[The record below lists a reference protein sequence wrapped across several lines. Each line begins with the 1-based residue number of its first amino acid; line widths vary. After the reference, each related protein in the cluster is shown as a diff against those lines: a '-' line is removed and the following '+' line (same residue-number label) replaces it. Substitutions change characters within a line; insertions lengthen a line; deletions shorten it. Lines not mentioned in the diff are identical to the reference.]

1 MSAKHAERTISY
13 ASPEDWDSW
22 SNEFKKLAHA
32 YDLWQYI
39 DPTDRIRWP
48 QRPELPEI
56 RDYPRQADPDDPD
69 SGTMTPGSDYV
80 PPRRIGELTSEG
92 RAEYEH
98 DIRIYSL
105 KETAYRETKK
115 QEQKLV
121 EFVLK
126 TVSATYQK
134 TSCVTGDRLDKWY
147 QELRRSGVVYNER
160 LRPEARDK
168 YHKAVHTAPKINK
181 LNEWVTE
188 WETTMAEAISKKV
201 PDALDAQ
208 CWAEDLNRAMYHVL
222 PSWASTFRQHR
233 RPQILNN
240 SLNYREVAAD
250 IRYEA
255 KMANA
260 SGRPS
265 GIKRGAFAATYGAA
279 SRNDRPAITDRDN
292 DTIEV
297 QGDASDWATDETSYA
312 HRDTRGQGRGR
323 RARGGGRGVSTKR
336 KRAETTVNPN
346 PDGPTCRGCLGFHNW
361 KGCWYLFPAQKA
373 EGWEPNQ
380 AIQRL
385 INDRLKNDT
394 SLVEEVKRLSK
405 TFNCAPYPLRHSAIL
420 DSGSTIH
427 IFNEVCRFLNYRP
440 APSGDFVYAGESP
453 VAIHGKDD
461 SILCTLTDHFDQY
474 VLEHIDKS
482 TTAAAFL
489 AKRKQYD
496 SWTKRP
502 PRSGDETF
510 WHLRLGHPGPEALKH
525 LVGQS
530 RGVKIRGISTVEC
543 DACGMA
549 KVKRQVRRQR
559 RVLPEKAGIRLAID
573 FHDMSGD
580 PDYTSAMLVTDRYSG
595 YIWDYYLP
603 DQTAPTLIGALE
615 HLLRTLERQLQC
627 RPEVIECDNE
637 IPDSHQ
643 VSDFL
648 SIKNGI
654 RLEPSAP
661 YAQSQNGG
669 AERSGGVIKEKA
681 RAMRIGAKLPSFL
694 WVEIWRAAVYLYNR
708 TPKYIYNWK
717 TPYKRFYTYFAFRD
731 GVVVTE
737 RKPDQTHLR
746 VYGCKAFAM
755 TTDALKKKNR
765 RQRLNPRGWIG
776 YLVGYNSTN
785 IYRVW
790 NPLTNKVI
798 STRDVI
804 FNEKET
810 FSGDVQHLKDDL
822 KELNEEELIQHL
834 TDAEVPQGSSIN
846 LDAST
851 QEEDEELSA
860 LPEGLAFEQE
870 AASYPHRGFERDPT
884 ITQGET
890 GRTLVVGDRNREEPD
905 GTDHPY
911 TTARFTPYL
920 TPETCPLRPAALLVA
935 TIREPPVR
943 KEGENP
949 PRLQAAKMVHVPP
962 SAGTSPGRDGANG
975 APRVIS
981 TPSSYWEA
989 AFNAG
994 RLASVKGT
1002 WNGKVFTKC
1011 KARLVV
1017 RGDQQAKSTHEDTY
1031 ASTLAGRSFRTLMAI
1046 AARFDLEL
1054 LQYDVVNAFV
1064 NAELKQDV
1072 YMRMPGGYRKPG
1084 LILKLQKALYGLRQ
1098 SPLLWQKELTTTL
1111 TNIGFKSVP
1120 HEPCCLSKGGI
1131 LIFFYVDDL
1140 IVAYEKTNQKSVEWT
1155 IGKLREKY
1163 QLSGGDMLQWFLG
1176 IEIIRNRNQRLI
1188 WLSQSS
1194 FVDKITS
1201 HFRIQG
1207 GKPSLTPMTTKEL
1220 LPNEERASTAS
1231 IQQYQRKTGSVLYLA
1246 VITRPDIAFAVSRLC
1261 RFNMNPSDDHHEA
1274 LDHLFRYLQNTRALA
1289 LQLGGTD
1296 TFDVYSDAS
1305 FADNTI
1311 DRKSS
1316 QAYVMKLFGG
1326 TIGWRAN
1333 KQDTVTTS
1341 TTEAELLALAQA
1353 AKESMFISRLITELG
1368 VTLDNRSIIIQCD
1381 NAQTIRLINSDVALL
1396 QTKLRHVDIHN
1407 HWLRQEALANRISV
1421 RHTPTTEMIA
1431 DGLTKALPAQQFQKF
1446 VTQVG
1451 LVDIKDKIEE
1461 RRTKELTAEDFVR
1474 TEEHLDGGR
1483 AE

>member
-1 MSAKHAERTISY
+1 M
-13 ASPEDWDSW
+13 
-22 SNEFKKLAHA
+22 AH
-32 YDLWQYI
+32 
-39 DPTDRIRWP
+39 
-48 QRPELPEI
+48 
-56 RDYPRQADPDDPD
+56 
-69 SGTMTPGSDYV
+69 V
-80 PPRRIGELTSEG
+80 
-92 RAEYEH
+92 
-98 DIRIYSL
+98 
-105 KETAYRETKK
+105 K
-115 QEQKLV
+115 
-121 EFVLK
+121 
-126 TVSATYQK
+126 ATYL
-134 TSCVTGDRLDKWY
+134 VMH
-147 QELRRSGVVYNER
+147 NF
-160 LRPEARDK
+160 
-168 YHKAVHTAPKINK
+168 I
-181 LNEWVTE
+181 
-188 WETTMAEAISKKV
+188 
-201 PDALDAQ
+201 
-208 CWAEDLNRAMYHVL
+208 
-222 PSWASTFRQHR
+222 
-233 RPQILNN
+233 
-240 SLNYREVAAD
+240 AA
-250 IRYEA
+250 
-255 KMANA
+255 
-260 SGRPS
+260 
-265 GIKRGAFAATYGAA
+265 
-279 SRNDRPAITDRDN
+279 
-292 DTIEV
+292 
-297 QGDASDWATDETSYA
+297 
-312 HRDTRGQGRGR
+312 
-323 RARGGGRGVSTKR
+323 
-336 KRAETTVNPN
+336 
-346 PDGPTCRGCLGFHNW
+346 
-361 KGCWYLFPAQKA
+361 
-373 EGWEPNQ
+373 
-380 AIQRL
+380 
-385 INDRLKNDT
+385 
-394 SLVEEVKRLSK
+394 
-405 TFNCAPYPLRHSAIL
+405 FNCAPYPLRHSAIL

-453 VAIHGKDD
+453 VAIHGYGNVDIRVQGPQGPSLLRLRDVAHCINFACNIVSYRQLRKRGYYWDTKGNNNQIRRKDD

-559 RVLPEKAGIRLAID
+559 RVPPEKAGIRLAID

-580 PDYTSAMLVTDRYSG
+580 PGYTSAMLVTDRYSG

-603 DQTAPTLIGALE
+603 DRTAPTLIGALE

-648 SIKNGI
+648 SIKNGM

-717 TPYKRFYTYFAFRD
+717 TPYERFYTYFAFRD

-860 LPEGLAFEQE
+860 LPEGLAFERE

-949 PRLQAAKMVHVPP
+949 PRLRAAKMVHVPP

-1002 WNGKVFTKC
+1002 WNGKVVSKRKLEKQASSASCHPDSGEPQSTGSRGESTKLMDSPNRKTQSAKLTDLGDGQRRIHRRDMPILPKRHKDLKNHPLGDLFREAEKTHLESHKEMRSWREVQREEAAGKELLDCMWVYVYKFDKHGWFTKC

-1163 QLSGGDMLQWFLG
+1163 QLSGGDTLQWFLG
-1176 IEIIRNRNQRLI
+1176 IEIIRDRNQRLI

-1274 LDHLFRYLQNTRALA
+1274 LDHLLRYLQNTRALA

-1451 LVDIKDKIEE
+1451 LVDIKDRIQE

-1483 AE
+1483 AK

>member
-1 MSAKHAERTISY
+1 MRT
-13 ASPEDWDSW
+13 
-22 SNEFKKLAHA
+22 
-32 YDLWQYI
+32 
-39 DPTDRIRWP
+39 
-48 QRPELPEI
+48 
-56 RDYPRQADPDDPD
+56 
-69 SGTMTPGSDYV
+69 
-80 PPRRIGELTSEG
+80 
-92 RAEYEH
+92 
-98 DIRIYSL
+98 
-105 KETAYRETKK
+105 
-115 QEQKLV
+115 
-121 EFVLK
+121 
-126 TVSATYQK
+126 
-134 TSCVTGDRLDKWY
+134 
-147 QELRRSGVVYNER
+147 
-160 LRPEARDK
+160 
-168 YHKAVHTAPKINK
+168 
-181 LNEWVTE
+181 
-188 WETTMAEAISKKV
+188 
-201 PDALDAQ
+201 
-208 CWAEDLNRAMYHVL
+208 
-222 PSWASTFRQHR
+222 
-233 RPQILNN
+233 
-240 SLNYREVAAD
+240 
-250 IRYEA
+250 
-255 KMANA
+255 
-260 SGRPS
+260 
-265 GIKRGAFAATYGAA
+265 
-279 SRNDRPAITDRDN
+279 
-292 DTIEV
+292 
-297 QGDASDWATDETSYA
+297 
-312 HRDTRGQGRGR
+312 
-323 RARGGGRGVSTKR
+323 
-336 KRAETTVNPN
+336 
-346 PDGPTCRGCLGFHNW
+346 
-361 KGCWYLFPAQKA
+361 
-373 EGWEPNQ
+373 
-380 AIQRL
+380 
-385 INDRLKNDT
+385 
-394 SLVEEVKRLSK
+394 
-405 TFNCAPYPLRHSAIL
+405 
-420 DSGSTIH
+420 
-427 IFNEVCRFLNYRP
+427 
-440 APSGDFVYAGESP
+440 
-453 VAIHGKDD
+453 
-461 SILCTLTDHFDQY
+461 
-474 VLEHIDKS
+474 
-482 TTAAAFL
+482 
-489 AKRKQYD
+489 
-496 SWTKRP
+496 
-502 PRSGDETF
+502 
-510 WHLRLGHPGPEALKH
+510 
-525 LVGQS
+525 
-530 RGVKIRGISTVEC
+530 
-543 DACGMA
+543 
-549 KVKRQVRRQR
+549 
-559 RVLPEKAGIRLAID
+559 
-573 FHDMSGD
+573 
-580 PDYTSAMLVTDRYSG
+580 
-595 YIWDYYLP
+595 
-603 DQTAPTLIGALE
+603 
-615 HLLRTLERQLQC
+615 
-627 RPEVIECDNE
+627 
-637 IPDSHQ
+637 
-643 VSDFL
+643 
-648 SIKNGI
+648 
-654 RLEPSAP
+654 
-661 YAQSQNGG
+661 
-669 AERSGGVIKEKA
+669 
-681 RAMRIGAKLPSFL
+681 GAKLPSFL

-717 TPYKRFYTYFAFRD
+717 TPYERFYTYFAFRD

-860 LPEGLAFEQE
+860 LPEGLAFERE
-870 AASYPHRGFERDPT
+870 AASYPHIGFERDPT

-949 PRLQAAKMVHVPP
+949 PQLRAAKMVHVPP

-1002 WNGKVFTKC
+1002 WNGKVVSKRKLEKQASSASCHPDSGEPQSTGSRGESTKLMDSPNRKTQSAKLTDLGDGQRRIHRRDMPILPKRHKDLKNHPLGDLFREAEKTHLESHKEMRSWREVQREEAAGKELLDCMWVYVYKFDKHGWFTKC

-1111 TNIGFKSVP
+1111 TNIGFKSIP

-1163 QLSGGDMLQWFLG
+1163 QLSGGDTLQWFLG
-1176 IEIIRNRNQRLI
+1176 IEIIRDRNQRLI

-1431 DGLTKALPAQQFQKF
+1431 DGLVKALPAQQFQKF

-1451 LVDIKDKIEE
+1451 LVDIKDRIQE

>member
-1 MSAKHAERTISY
+1 MSAKHAERTITY

-265 GIKRGAFAATYGAA
+265 GIKRGAFTATYGAA

-346 PDGPTCRGCLGFHNW
+346 PDGPTCRGCLGFHDW
-361 KGCWYLFPAQKA
+361 RGC
-373 EGWEPNQ
+373 
-380 AIQRL
+380 
-385 INDRLKNDT
+385 
-394 SLVEEVKRLSK
+394 
-405 TFNCAPYPLRHSAIL
+405 C
-420 DSGSTIH
+420 
-427 IFNEVCRFLNYRP
+427 
-440 APSGDFVYAGESP
+440 
-453 VAIHGKDD
+453 
-461 SILCTLTDHFDQY
+461 
-474 VLEHIDKS
+474 
-482 TTAAAFL
+482 
-489 AKRKQYD
+489 
-496 SWTKRP
+496 
-502 PRSGDETF
+502 
-510 WHLRLGHPGPEALKH
+510 
-525 LVGQS
+525 
-530 RGVKIRGISTVEC
+530 
-543 DACGMA
+543 
-549 KVKRQVRRQR
+549 
-559 RVLPEKAGIRLAID
+559 
-573 FHDMSGD
+573 
-580 PDYTSAMLVTDRYSG
+580 
-595 YIWDYYLP
+595 
-603 DQTAPTLIGALE
+603 
-615 HLLRTLERQLQC
+615 
-627 RPEVIECDNE
+627 
-637 IPDSHQ
+637 
-643 VSDFL
+643 
-648 SIKNGI
+648 
-654 RLEPSAP
+654 
-661 YAQSQNGG
+661 
-669 AERSGGVIKEKA
+669 
-681 RAMRIGAKLPSFL
+681 
-694 WVEIWRAAVYLYNR
+694 
-708 TPKYIYNWK
+708 
-717 TPYKRFYTYFAFRD
+717 
-731 GVVVTE
+731 
-737 RKPDQTHLR
+737 
-746 VYGCKAFAM
+746 
-755 TTDALKKKNR
+755 
-765 RQRLNPRGWIG
+765 
-776 YLVGYNSTN
+776 
-785 IYRVW
+785 
-790 NPLTNKVI
+790 
-798 STRDVI
+798 
-804 FNEKET
+804 
-810 FSGDVQHLKDDL
+810 
-822 KELNEEELIQHL
+822 
-834 TDAEVPQGSSIN
+834 IN

-860 LPEGLAFEQE
+860 LPEGLAFERE

-935 TIREPPVR
+935 TIREPPAR
-943 KEGENP
+943 KEGEKP
-949 PRLQAAKMVHVPP
+949 PQLRAAKMVHVPP

-975 APRVIS
+975 ASRVIS

-1002 WNGKVFTKC
+1002 WNGKV
-1011 KARLVV
+1011 
-1017 RGDQQAKSTHEDTY
+1017 Q
-1031 ASTLAGRSFRTLMAI
+1031 RTS
-1046 AARFDLEL
+1046 
-1054 LQYDVVNAFV
+1054 
-1064 NAELKQDV
+1064 V
-1072 YMRMPGGYRKPG
+1072 Y
-1084 LILKLQKALYGLRQ
+1084 
-1098 SPLLWQKELTTTL
+1098 
-1111 TNIGFKSVP
+1111 
-1120 HEPCCLSKGGI
+1120 
-1131 LIFFYVDDL
+1131 
-1140 IVAYEKTNQKSVEWT
+1140 
-1155 IGKLREKY
+1155 
-1163 QLSGGDMLQWFLG
+1163 
-1176 IEIIRNRNQRLI
+1176 
-1188 WLSQSS
+1188 
-1194 FVDKITS
+1194 
-1201 HFRIQG
+1201 
-1207 GKPSLTPMTTKEL
+1207 GKPWE
-1220 LPNEERASTAS
+1220 
-1231 IQQYQRKTGSVLYLA
+1231 IY
-1246 VITRPDIAFAVSRLC
+1246 
-1261 RFNMNPSDDHHEA
+1261 
-1274 LDHLFRYLQNTRALA
+1274 
-1289 LQLGGTD
+1289 
-1296 TFDVYSDAS
+1296 
-1305 FADNTI
+1305 
-1311 DRKSS
+1311 
-1316 QAYVMKLFGG
+1316 
-1326 TIGWRAN
+1326 
-1333 KQDTVTTS
+1333 
-1341 TTEAELLALAQA
+1341 
-1353 AKESMFISRLITELG
+1353 
-1368 VTLDNRSIIIQCD
+1368 
-1381 NAQTIRLINSDVALL
+1381 
-1396 QTKLRHVDIHN
+1396 
-1407 HWLRQEALANRISV
+1407 
-1421 RHTPTTEMIA
+1421 
-1431 DGLTKALPAQQFQKF
+1431 
-1446 VTQVG
+1446 
-1451 LVDIKDKIEE
+1451 
-1461 RRTKELTAEDFVR
+1461 
-1474 TEEHLDGGR
+1474 
-1483 AE
+1483 